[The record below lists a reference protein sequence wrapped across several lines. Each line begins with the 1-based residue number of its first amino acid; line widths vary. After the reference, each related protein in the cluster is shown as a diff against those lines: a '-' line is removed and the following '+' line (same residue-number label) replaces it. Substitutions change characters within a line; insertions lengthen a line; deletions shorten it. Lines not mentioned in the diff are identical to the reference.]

1 MSQSEYE
8 FKELEE
14 LKKQFDLLGSK
25 LEKQRIVSEDIVN
38 GAIKEKLSHIEKW
51 YKNRF
56 TTSIISAP
64 IISVVLFVMYLD
76 KGIEYWGFSL
86 FVLAVGL
93 IEYMLNRRCYNALD
107 IDKLPSMSMTDAQER
122 IINHKRLRSRT
133 EKIMILPYIALIAW
147 TILVASNFGLSVEV
161 FAITTFAMGLSMIWG
176 YSQQKANRKRLDGVL
191 QHIRTLRGEN

>member
-14 LKKQFDLLGSK
+14 LKKQFDLLDSK

-176 YSQQKANRKRLDGVL
+176 YSQQKANRKHLDGVL

>member
-14 LKKQFDLLGSK
+14 LKKQFDLLDSK

-38 GAIKEKLSHIEKW
+38 GAIKEKLSNIEKW

>member
-14 LKKQFDLLGSK
+14 LKKQFDLLDSK

-38 GAIKEKLSHIEKW
+38 GAIKEKLSHIKKW

-133 EKIMILPYIALIAW
+133 KKIMILPYIALIAW

>member
-14 LKKQFDLLGSK
+14 LKKQFDLLDSK

>member
-14 LKKQFDLLGSK
+14 LKKQFDLLDSK

-56 TTSIISAP
+56 ATSIISAP

>member
-14 LKKQFDLLGSK
+14 LKKQFDLLDSK

-176 YSQQKANRKRLDGVL
+176 YSQQKANRKRLDGIL

>member
-14 LKKQFDLLGSK
+14 LKKQFDLLDSK

-56 TTSIISAP
+56 TTSVISAP

-133 EKIMILPYIALIAW
+133 KKIMILPYIALIAW

>member
-14 LKKQFDLLGSK
+14 LKKQFDLLDSK

-38 GAIKEKLSHIEKW
+38 GAIKGKLSHIEKW

-122 IINHKRLRSRT
+122 IINHKRLRSRI

>member
-14 LKKQFDLLGSK
+14 LKKQFDLLDSK

-56 TTSIISAP
+56 TTSMISAP

>member
-14 LKKQFDLLGSK
+14 LKKQFDLLDSK

-122 IINHKRLRSRT
+122 IINHKRLRLRT

>member
-14 LKKQFDLLGSK
+14 LKKQFDLLDSK

-161 FAITTFAMGLSMIWG
+161 FAITTFAIGLSMIWG

>member
-14 LKKQFDLLGSK
+14 LKKQFDLLDSK

-122 IINHKRLRSRT
+122 IINHKRLRSRI

>member
-14 LKKQFDLLGSK
+14 LKKQFDLLDSK

-191 QHIRTLRGEN
+191 LHIRTLRGEN

>member
-14 LKKQFDLLGSK
+14 LKKQFGLLDSK

-147 TILVASNFGLSVEV
+147 TILVASNFVLSVEV

>member
-14 LKKQFDLLGSK
+14 LKKQFDLLDSK

-191 QHIRTLRGEN
+191 QHIRTLRDEN

>member
-14 LKKQFDLLGSK
+14 LKKQFDLLDSK

-107 IDKLPSMSMTDAQER
+107 IDKLPSMSMTDAQIGR
-122 IINHKRLRSRT
+122 AH
-133 EKIMILPYIALIAW
+133 
-147 TILVASNFGLSVEV
+147 V
-161 FAITTFAMGLSMIWG
+161 
-176 YSQQKANRKRLDGVL
+176 
-191 QHIRTLRGEN
+191 

>member
-14 LKKQFDLLGSK
+14 LKKQFDLLDSK

-133 EKIMILPYIALIAW
+133 KKIMILPYIALIAW

>member
-14 LKKQFDLLGSK
+14 LKKQFDLLDSK
-25 LEKQRIVSEDIVN
+25 LEKQCIVSEDIVN

>member
-14 LKKQFDLLGSK
+14 LKKQFDLLDSK

-76 KGIEYWGFSL
+76 KGVEYWGFSL

-93 IEYMLNRRCYNALD
+93 IEYTLNRRCYNALD

-191 QHIRTLRGEN
+191 QHIRKLRGEN

>member
-14 LKKQFDLLGSK
+14 LKKQFDLLDSK

-64 IISVVLFVMYLD
+64 IISVVLFAMYLD

-93 IEYMLNRRCYNALD
+93 IEYMLNRRCYNALE

-176 YSQQKANRKRLDGVL
+176 YSQQKANRKRLDGIL

>member
-14 LKKQFDLLGSK
+14 LKKQFDLLDSK

-107 IDKLPSMSMTDAQER
+107 IDKLPSMSMTDDQER
-122 IINHKRLRSRT
+122 IKNNKRLRSRT

>member
-14 LKKQFDLLGSK
+14 LKKQFDLLDSK
-25 LEKQRIVSEDIVN
+25 LEKQRIVSEDVVN